1 MGQYIKLLMSKAIL
15 ITRPNHDLITT
26 YLFEWSQLVIDEANR
41 KNIQVLDLS
50 GKKANKKD
58 FASYILK
65 NDPILLF
72 FNGHGN
78 ENIIAGYDNEPL
90 VSINDGNELLK
101 RKIIYARSCDAANNL
116 GELCIKNGTIAFVG
130 YRKKY
135 SIAYTHSGSSHPLN
149 DEIAKLFIEPS
160 NLIPISLLKGNSVKD
175 AYRKSQEAMSRN
187 FSFMLS
193 TRATQAQ
200 RDAAP
205 YLWINKK
212 YQVTLGDSDA
222 KIS

>member
-1 MGQYIKLLMSKAIL
+1 MNRVIL

-26 YLFEWSQLVIDEANR
+26 YLFEWSQFVIDEAN
-41 KNIQVLDLS
+41 KKHVQVLDLS
-50 GKKANKKD
+50 GRKANKKD
-58 FASYILK
+58 LTSYILK

-78 ENIIAGYDNEPL
+78 ENAITGYDNELL
-90 VSINDGNELLK
+90 VSSDDNKELLAK
-101 RKIIYARSCDAANNL
+101 KIIYARSCDAANNL
-116 GELCIKNGTIAFVG
+116 GELCIKNGTIAFIG
-130 YRKKY
+130 YKRKY
-135 SIAYTHSGSSHPLN
+135 SIAYTYSGSSHPLR
-149 DEIAKLFIEPS
+149 DQLAKLFIEPS
-160 NLIPISLLKGNSVKD
+160 NLIPISLLKGNTVKD

-200 RDAAP
+200 KDSAP

-212 YQVTLGDSDA
+212 YQVALGDSNA
-222 KIS
+222 SIV